1 MKWIFKVILVG
12 ELRNEVF
19 ILDIILIDV
28 IFFNFFKKN
37 ILDYMF
43 FYWVWIR
50 CIINFNYINDWVIIF
65 SLMNEK
71 IDVYLVNL
79 VFILYYFMKNL
90 KNLIW

>member
-50 CIINFNYINDWVIIF
+50 CIINFNDINDWVIIF

>member
-28 IFFNFFKKN
+28 IFLNFFKKN
-37 ILDYMF
+37 LDYMF

-50 CIINFNYINDWVIIF
+50 CIMNFNYINDWVIIF